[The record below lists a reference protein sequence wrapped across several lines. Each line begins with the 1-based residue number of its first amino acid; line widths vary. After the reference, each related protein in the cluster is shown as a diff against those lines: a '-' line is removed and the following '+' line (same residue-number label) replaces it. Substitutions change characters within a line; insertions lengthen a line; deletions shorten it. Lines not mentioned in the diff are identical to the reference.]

1 MKSLLDESEIQQ
13 LLADPDQKQRAFS
26 VLVKEYSRP
35 LYWKIRGIVITHEN
49 ADDVLQNTFLKAW
62 RSLADFRG
70 GSKLSTWLYRIA
82 VNESLDYL
90 RRERTRNAHQPDTAP
105 SVAESLA
112 SDPYFDGDRAQALL
126 QEAISTLPDVQR
138 AVFTLRYFDNMK
150 YKEMSQVL
158 QTTEGAL
165 KASYHFAVEKV
176 TNYLKMH
183 Q

>member
-1 MKSLLDESEIQQ
+1 MSLLDESEIQH
-13 LLADPDQKQRAFS
+13 LLADPDQKQRVFS
-26 VLVKEYSRP
+26 VLVNQYGKP
-35 LYWKIRGIVITHEN
+35 LYWKIRSMVVTHEN

-62 RSLADFRG
+62 RSLDDFRG
-70 GSKLSTWLYRIA
+70 GSKLGTWLYRIA
-82 VNESLDYL
+82 VNESLDFL
-90 RRERTRNAHQPDTAP
+90 RREKTRTSGQPNAAL
-105 SVAESLA
+105 SVADRLS

-150 YKEMSQVL
+150 YKEMSQIL

-165 KASYHFAVEKV
+165 KASYHFAVDKV
-176 TNYLKMH
+176 KHYLETH

>member
-1 MKSLLDESEIQQ
+1 MSLLDESEIQQ
-13 LLADPDQKQRAFS
+13 LLTDPDQKQRAFS
-26 VLVKEYSRP
+26 VLVNQYGRP
-35 LYWKIRGIVITHEN
+35 LYWKIRSMVVTHEN

-62 RSLADFRG
+62 RSLDDFRG

-82 VNESLDYL
+82 VNESLDFL
-90 RRERTRNAHQPDTAP
+90 RREKARTSGQPNAAL
-105 SVAESLA
+105 SVADRLS

-150 YKEMSQVL
+150 YKEMSQIL

-165 KASYHFAVEKV
+165 KASYHFAVDKV
-176 TNYLKMH
+176 KHYLETH

>member
-1 MKSLLDESEIQQ
+1 MSLLDESEIQH

-26 VLVKEYSRP
+26 VLVNQYGKP
-35 LYWKIRGIVITHEN
+35 LYWKIRSMVVTHED

-62 RSLADFRG
+62 RSLDDFRG
-70 GSKLSTWLYRIA
+70 GSKLGTWLYRIA
-82 VNESLDYL
+82 VNESLDFL
-90 RRERTRNAHQPDTAP
+90 RREKTRTSGQPNAAL
-105 SVAESLA
+105 SVADRLS

-126 QEAISTLPDVQR
+126 QEAVSTLPDVQR

-150 YKEMSQVL
+150 YKEMSQIL

-165 KASYHFAVEKV
+165 KASYHFAVDKV
-176 TNYLKMH
+176 KHYLETH

>member
-1 MKSLLDESEIQQ
+1 MSLLDESEIQQ

-26 VLVKEYSRP
+26 VLVNQYGRP
-35 LYWKIRGIVITHEN
+35 LYWKIRSMVVTHED

-62 RSLADFRG
+62 RSLDDFRG
-70 GSKLSTWLYRIA
+70 GSKLGTWLYRIA
-82 VNESLDYL
+82 VNESLDFL
-90 RRERTRNAHQPDTAP
+90 RREKTRTSGQPNAAL
-105 SVAESLA
+105 SVADRLS

-126 QEAISTLPDVQR
+126 QEAVSTLPDVQR

-150 YKEMSQVL
+150 YKEMSQIL

-165 KASYHFAVEKV
+165 KASYHFAVDKV
-176 TNYLKMH
+176 KHYLETH